1 LHPLQKRMNAGLTPG
16 VLHRGCFFH
25 ILDYSNIYQ
34 GLIMEREFN
43 QGDAALDFCLRL
55 ARAQAAM
62 VRRLDAALGGHF
74 GIGFGDFMLLSHL
87 AKAPGGRLRR
97 VDLAER
103 QGLTA
108 SGVTRT
114 LLPLEKN
121 GLVGRQPDPRDARVG
136 YAVITATGHELLDN
150 ATVTAREVSAELLR
164 NSSPEQL
171 EALAAVLGS
180 VAGMNLTNS

>member
-1 LHPLQKRMNAGLTPG
+1 MDE
-16 VLHRGCFFH
+16 
-25 ILDYSNIYQ
+25 LDTSP
-34 GLIMEREFN
+34 
-43 QGDAALDFCLRL
+43 DHSALDFCLRL

-74 GIGFGDFMLLSHL
+74 GISFSDFMLLHHL
-87 AKAPGGRLRR
+87 ARAPGGRLRR

-121 GLVGRQPDPRDARVG
+121 GLVARQPDPRDARVG
-136 YAVITATGHELLDN
+136 YAVLTAAGHTVLDN
-150 ATVTAREVSAELLR
+150 AMVTAREVSNELLQ
-164 NSSPEQL
+164 NVGSDQL
-171 EALAAVLGS
+171 EALAGVLGT

>member
-1 LHPLQKRMNAGLTPG
+1 ME
-16 VLHRGCFFH
+16 
-25 ILDYSNIYQ
+25 NIT
-34 GLIMEREFN
+34 
-43 QGDAALDFCLRL
+43 GDAALDFCLRL

-74 GIGFGDFMLLSHL
+74 GLSFGDFMLLNHL

-103 QGLTA
+103 QGLSA

-121 GLVGRQPDPRDARVG
+121 GMVARQPDPRDARVG
-136 YAVITATGHELLDN
+136 YAVITSAGHEMLDN
-150 ATVTAREVSAELLR
+150 AMVTAREVSAELLR
-164 NSSPEQL
+164 NSDPAQL
-171 EALAAVLGS
+171 GALAAVLGS

>member
-1 LHPLQKRMNAGLTPG
+1 M
-16 VLHRGCFFH
+16 
-25 ILDYSNIYQ
+25 DDSNISQ
-34 GLIMEREFN
+34 
-43 QGDAALDFCLRL
+43 DAALDFCLRL

-74 GIGFGDFMLLSHL
+74 GVSFGDFMLLRHL
-87 AKAPGGRLRR
+87 ARAPGGRLRR

-108 SGVTRT
+108 SGVTRS

-136 YAVITATGHELLDN
+136 YAVITATGHQLLDN
-150 ATVTAREVSAELLR
+150 ALVTAREVSAELLQ
-164 NSSPEQL
+164 NSPADQL
-171 EALAAVLGS
+171 DALAAVLGGI
-180 VAGMNLTNS
+180 AGMNLTNT